1 MNYNIKLTR
10 TFLKEAKRL
19 SKKYPS
25 LKSDLSSL
33 QETLLT
39 APQTGIDLG
48 NNIYKIRMAISSK
61 GKGKSHGARV
71 IYHTVVSVNEGCIW
85 LLSIYDKAERENISD
100 NELKQL
106 LKEIL

>member
-1 MNYNIKLTR
+1 MTTMDL
-10 TFLKEAKRL
+10 KRL

-25 LKSDLSSL
+25 LKNDLSSL
-33 QETLLT
+33 KETLLT

-48 NNIYKIRMAISSK
+48 NNTYKIRMAISSK

-71 IYHTVVSVNEGCIW
+71 IYHTIVNVNEGCIW
-85 LLSIYDKAERENISD
+85 LLSIYDKAEGENISD

-106 LKEIL
+106 FKEIL